1 MQKLPIYQSKFLEK
15 IKQCVWHKRKKKT
28 KKAVTIS
35 TDCEA
40 SLLESESWLYIY
52 WVYST
57 FMCLRFLNFT
67 VGRVTVP
74 TV

>member
-1 MQKLPIYQSKFLEK
+1 MCLAQA
-15 IKQCVWHKRKKKT
+15 KKKT

-40 SLLESESWLYIY
+40 SLLESESWLYVY